1 MTRACQLGGP
11 GFSRFFAT
19 VGTPNVSVPRV
30 RGRVTAV
37 AWQALLIS
45 AEAADCTQAA
55 LDWAHC
61 CTFGVKTLLAAR
73 LHPHRSTSVKKL
85 QLRAQQG

>member
-1 MTRACQLGGP
+1 MTSMSVRWRS
-11 GFSRFFAT
+11 GFSRFFAIA
-19 VGTPNVSVPRV
+19 GTPPVSVSRV

-73 LHPHRSTSVKKL
+73 LHPHRSTRVKKL
-85 QLRAQQG
+85 QLRAQHG

>member
-1 MTRACQLGGP
+1 MGV
-11 GFSRFFAT
+11 GFFTILRLFMSLMYLLQSSVDGWTT
-19 VGTPNVSVPRV
+19 VG
-30 RGRVTAV
+30 
-37 AWQALLIS
+37 WQALLIS

-73 LHPHRSTSVKKL
+73 LHPHRSTSDKKL
-85 QLRAQQG
+85 QSRAQHG